1 MKHHDIRTVVALVI
15 AALLAA
21 APVAADD
28 PQRVEFEGY
37 LFRDVDGDP
46 LPTQSDQAVE
56 EILKTGEIVST
67 QKIPVGIT
75 RPRKLV
81 LAHEGRQVHA
91 SFKNIDLTEHKRRD
105 RGPGGNTLY
114 IEWRDWYGYDIA
126 AYRLDRLLGLYRV
139 PPTVERRDGSE
150 TGAVSIW
157 LEGTLPERVRQ
168 GREIPPPEYARFN
181 QQKQILRLFDNLIA
195 NRDSNLGNILIDSNW
210 RLWFIDFS
218 RSFGTSKELIY
229 PEQVTHCDRLVLEAL
244 RNLDREAVVEELDEF
259 LTVFEI
265 DALMARRDKLIEHI
279 ESRIAELGEELVL
292 FDNRPPTERA
302 PWGID

>member
-37 LFRDVDGDP
+37 LFRDVDGKP
-46 LPTQSDQAVE
+46 LSNQSDEAIE
-56 EILKTGEIVST
+56 ELLKSAKVVSMK
-67 QKIPVGIT
+67 KIPVGVT

-81 LAHEGRQVHA
+81 LADGGRQVHA
-91 SFKNIDLTEHKRRD
+91 SFKNIDHTEHKKRD
-105 RGPGGNTLY
+105 RGPGGNTIYLQ
-114 IEWRDWYGYDIA
+114 WRDWYGYDIA

-139 PPTVERRDGSE
+139 PPTVERREGSE

-218 RSFGTSKELIY
+218 RSFGTSRELIY
-229 PEQVTHCDRLVLEAL
+229 PEQVTHCDRLVLDAL
-244 RNLDREAVVEELDEF
+244 RNLDREAVAEQLGEF

-265 DALMARRDKLIEHI
+265 DALMARRDKLVEHI
-279 ESRIAELGEELVL
+279 ESRIEQLGEELVL
-292 FDNRPPTERA
+292 FDNRPPTEQA